1 MKTLFSF
8 GHAVAANDVPLN
20 NVGLPLSWFL
30 NDFWFVRDNLGK
42 IFRQQSQFTEKL
54 CQTCKFYQ
62 RKYRF
67 LCVGF

>member
-30 NDFWFVRDNLGK
+30 NDFWFVTDNLGK
-42 IFRQQSQFTEKL
+42 IISSTIAI
-54 CQTCKFYQ
+54 Y
-62 RKYRF
+62 RKT
-67 LCVGF
+67 LSNL